1 MTTRKIRGTVLS
13 ATRVCVYICFGGTQP
28 AVPLGGS
35 FCVLRTPHELCTS
48 GGARASEVGSQT
60 CHTSALEQGRGEGGR
75 GIEHC
80 VAQRTGHGNMH
91 RNCCAMSYAQ
101 VRVSARGTHG
111 QGKGAAHLAGP
122 SNGGRTGGRLVLRV
136 LSCCDITVC
145 LSTARLVTYLG
156 LQHSPH
162 REFLRPR
169 SFGRAWARE
178 GGWDAA

>member
-1 MTTRKIRGTVLS
+1 MFRGEYLYTV
-13 ATRVCVYICFGGTQP
+13 QP

-35 FCVLRTPHELCTS
+35 FCVLRTPYELCTS

-60 CHTSALEQGRGEGGR
+60 CHASALEQGRGEGGGGLNTVWR
-75 GIEHC
+75 S
-80 VAQRTGHGNMH
+80 APATATRTGIVVRCHMRRCVCLHGGHM
-91 RNCCAMSYAQ
+91 
-101 VRVSARGTHG
+101 ARGR
-111 QGKGAAHLAGP
+111 GAAHLAGP

-136 LSCCDITVC
+136 LGCCDITVC

-162 REFLRPR
+162 REFLRSR